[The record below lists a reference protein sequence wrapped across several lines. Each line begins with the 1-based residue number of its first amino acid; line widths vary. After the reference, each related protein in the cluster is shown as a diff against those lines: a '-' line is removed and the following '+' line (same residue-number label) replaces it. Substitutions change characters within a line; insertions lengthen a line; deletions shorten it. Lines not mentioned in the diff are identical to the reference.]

1 MPLQMQIGAYA
12 AGRSFPKVGRCVRA
26 VRREVIGMDK
36 LFGMCFMEALTSAK
50 REVKREENRKR
61 RKRMSAETNAKKAVV
76 CSVCRTYGGTLM
88 NRNGGG
94 YICREC
100 RRKEKENETRND
112 G

>member
-1 MPLQMQIGAYA
+1 
-12 AGRSFPKVGRCVRA
+12 
-26 VRREVIGMDK
+26 MDK
-36 LFGMCFMEALTSAK
+36 LFGIYFMQAMEVAKAEAK
-50 REVKREENRKR
+50 RGENRKR
-61 RKRMSAETNAKKAVV
+61 RRKMSAESNARNAVV

-88 NRNGGG
+88 NRHGGG

>member
-1 MPLQMQIGAYA
+1 
-12 AGRSFPKVGRCVRA
+12 
-26 VRREVIGMDK
+26 MDK
-36 LFGMCFMEALTSAK
+36 LFGMAFMAAMAEAR

-61 RKRMSAETNAKKAVV
+61 RRRMSAAEDGRKLV

-88 NRNGGG
+88 NRHGGG

-100 RRKEKENETRND
+100 RRKERENETRND